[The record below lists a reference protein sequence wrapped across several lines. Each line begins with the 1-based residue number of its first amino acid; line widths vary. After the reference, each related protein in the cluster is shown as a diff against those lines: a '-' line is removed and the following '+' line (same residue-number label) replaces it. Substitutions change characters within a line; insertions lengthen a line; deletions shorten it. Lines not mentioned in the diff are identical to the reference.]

1 MPLDGEEEQDS
12 EINVSQ
18 NDPKYDDVGD
28 GEEEQDSEIN
38 ASLKCC
44 ILADY
49 VRVPAHKDYPGQYLP
64 LAPIFYF

>member
-38 ASLKCC
+38 VSQNDPK
-44 ILADY
+44 Y
-49 VRVPAHKDYPGQYLP
+49 M
-64 LAPIFYF
+64 